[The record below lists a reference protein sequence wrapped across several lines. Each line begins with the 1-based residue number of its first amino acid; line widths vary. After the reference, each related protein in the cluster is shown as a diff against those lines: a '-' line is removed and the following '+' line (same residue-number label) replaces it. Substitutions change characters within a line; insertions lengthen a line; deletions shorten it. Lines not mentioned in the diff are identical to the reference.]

1 MGFIILITRAA
12 ILIPFRFRNRMPIF
26 VQRVGSVAK
35 CMGMSENPRKP
46 SEPPVLKKLTPEQV
60 QLLLLVHAGQ
70 NDQNAKQLLE
80 LVDPDTPYKT

>member
-1 MGFIILITRAA
+1 
-12 ILIPFRFRNRMPIF
+12 
-26 VQRVGSVAK
+26 
-35 CMGMSENPRKP
+35 MGMSENPRKP